1 APTPNTCLTVPS
13 DRVFSSL
20 AAARCDLYTTQ
31 ELRNCQSVCE
41 INGTVFH
48 RDPTFSGIV
57 GPAAPPSLALS
68 ADCVQQDNRQWTKP
82 PRFADLVTFYNESS
96 KRIGVNF
103 NSNDGDTRA
112 FVFQCFCEN
121 GLSGIIALD
130 GNTITANGCEQVCL
144 GEVNNDYDGNSPRQ
158 KGYYYILIISPTED
172 KYNLSIIPEG
182 PCGANIIP
190 LQCGVAAGG
199 SLSGE
204 DNTFPNSFPAAYQN
218 YSGPRTYTGR
228 DKVYSFSLQR
238 PQHIDLSLTANRAMG
253 FFLYTDQC
261 GTNPILYRE
270 TPTLGG
276 TAQLDSF
283 FLPAA
288 TYFLVVDEVAIN
300 TVSKYTLLLSSCSD
314 GDVNRFLPQFS
325 VALGTA
331 CLSSSTSPHT
341 VSLGASVFSP
351 AQSAPQPGKPAIRLN
366 DLVQFK
372 YKDGSGQERTSAFQF
387 WNGVSLDFPLPADAP
402 GDPKCGYRAGDSLQ
416 MAIQHYDNGASQ
428 YINYQLTPVS
438 GNPAVYQAGGSTSV
452 AALKALRKP
461 AFFKVNPLILNPS
474 HKGEDYKVRGR
485 SSDFDWTVSEHEAY
499 DWISIPEPGGEA
511 KTEYDKKIV
520 FEPNTGTQPRE
531 AKLLFRST
539 STHPDYKN
547 FVDTVR
553 IIQRG
558 TNCAVPTAATIT
570 TSPASPCA
578 GREFTLT
585 AAHSPANPYY
595 EYQWGHGKTGSTIK
609 EIAPDLG
616 GAGNIGYSL
625 TVFDRACGLASA
637 AQTLS
642 VPIGASTAWVSTDT
656 PTQGNL
662 INGEKSGTALA
673 RFGDWVALGS
683 PEWNASANVTKAG
696 RVLLYKRTAA
706 NTWTFKQQLNA
717 PTQAINEFFGYALSM
732 QGDLL
737 LVGAPA
743 AQNGITVT
751 TPSSTKPG
759 AAYLFRRNADDTWSM
774 TGNKMTS
781 GSTTFDN
788 FGTAVALQGGEYA
801 FVGADAA
808 SSNKVCI
815 FHRDEGGA
823 GTWGRLS
830 TSLSG
835 FLNGTSIGRFGC
847 SLAADGEYLAVGA
860 KNTGGVGAVFI
871 FEHAPQLDAPHLW
884 GQVNALQVP
893 AGEDLA
899 ETDDRFGHSVALR
912 GNYLLVGAPYHDN
925 DNTGSN
931 SNRGA
936 AWLYERDISAGWK
949 KVRKI
954 LPSGGTPA

>member
-1 APTPNTCLTVPS
+1 
-13 DRVFSSL
+13 
-20 AAARCDLYTTQ
+20 
-31 ELRNCQSVCE
+31 
-41 INGTVFH
+41 
-48 RDPTFSGIV
+48 
-57 GPAAPPSLALS
+57 
-68 ADCVQQDNRQWTKP
+68 
-82 PRFADLVTFYNESS
+82 
-96 KRIGVNF
+96 
-103 NSNDGDTRA
+103 
-112 FVFQCFCEN
+112 
-121 GLSGIIALD
+121 
-130 GNTITANGCEQVCL
+130 
-144 GEVNNDYDGNSPRQ
+144 
-158 KGYYYILIISPTED
+158 
-172 KYNLSIIPEG
+172 
-182 PCGANIIP
+182 
-190 LQCGVAAGG
+190 
-199 SLSGE
+199 
-204 DNTFPNSFPAAYQN
+204 
-218 YSGPRTYTGR
+218 
-228 DKVYSFSLQR
+228 
-238 PQHIDLSLTANRAMG
+238 
-253 FFLYTDQC
+253 
-261 GTNPILYRE
+261 
-270 TPTLGG
+270 
-276 TAQLDSF
+276 
-283 FLPAA
+283 
-288 TYFLVVDEVAIN
+288 
-300 TVSKYTLLLSSCSD
+300 
-314 GDVNRFLPQFS
+314 
-325 VALGTA
+325 
-331 CLSSSTSPHT
+331 
-341 VSLGASVFSP
+341 
-351 AQSAPQPGKPAIRLN
+351 
-366 DLVQFK
+366 
-372 YKDGSGQERTSAFQF
+372 
-387 WNGVSLDFPLPADAP
+387 PADAP

-954 LPSGGTPA
+954 LPSGGTPADDDFFGSSLSLGDGYAAIGAEREGSSDAGAAYLYHQEKKDGSPLKPFAFVRRFAPNTGDAGFGGAVCVSARSLLAGAPLTSTSKGKVYFYKPACTGQEQGDERQTPIESYQPAVTEAAGLTLRCYPLPFHDELLMELSAERPTSARIEVLDLLGRPVGMVYDGPLEGQQAFRWEATALPPGSYWMRVSTEQGQLSQQLLKM